1 MASEVSRKE
10 MGANAFRVIS
20 APWVQ
25 AGSCMLYLFNSHG
38 TGIPLCRR
46 ILVISG
52 GQVSGSGFE
61 LELV

>member
-1 MASEVSRKE
+1 

-52 GQVSGSGFE
+52 GQVAGSGFE